1 MSKRIGP
8 GPGGIRIGRLAL
20 CAAAALGTAAA
31 SWVNPPPVSQA
42 PAAAHVPRPAPMPRA
57 GTAPAET
64 GRSDSGVARP
74 PLAVTQWGFRS
85 GNGGDIAASGHVP
98 AGRPLTLW
106 FELDGNQ
113 AALDQM
119 RTRGSIAI
127 EVHWERQTGDAAPG
141 APDLV
146 TRLSIGH
153 SGLADRLAAEVRR
166 TGFFQWHGW
175 AQKTSLSAG
184 TWSVSL
190 TYPDGQPLACGN
202 PPVPCRFHIT
212 VG

>member
-1 MSKRIGP
+1 MSKRRGP
-8 GPGGIRIGRLAL
+8 GPSGIWIRRLAL
-20 CAAAALGTAAA
+20 CSSVALGTAAA
-31 SWVNPPPVSQA
+31 DWVNPPPASQA
-42 PAAAHVPRPAPMPRA
+42 PAAHTHRPAPIPRA
-57 GTAPAET
+57 GTTRT
-64 GRSDSGVARP
+64 GAGQSGGGVAGP
-74 PLAVTQWGFRS
+74 SLEVTQWGFRN

-119 RTRGSIAI
+119 HARGSIAI

-146 TRLSIGH
+146 TRLTIGH
-153 SGLADRLAAEVRR
+153 AGLVNRLAAEVRR
-166 TGFFQWHGW
+166 TGFFQWHSW

-212 VG
+212 VE